1 VRLDQGPLPEGAEKR
16 TWDVVRAAFE
26 ERTPTPPERHLLAPA
41 LVIAAVA
48 VVAGLVASPPGR
60 AVLGQLREA
69 VGVKKAEPALFSV
82 PAPGRLLVESG
93 TGPWIVQADGSKRRL
108 GAWREAS
115 WSPFGRFVAVA
126 RVNELAALEPD
137 GDVRWSLA
145 RRGVRL
151 PRWGGNMVDTRIAY
165 LRGPAPRVVAGD
177 GTDDRAI
184 CFTLVAPVAPVWRPG
199 SRRVL
204 ALVARNQAVYALD
217 VDGCG
222 LRWRS
227 VDLPE
232 PRSLEW
238 SSDGT
243 RLLVLTRS
251 GLVVLRKGRAVST
264 EKGPIVAA
272 AFRPGTHEVAVIRT
286 RAGASE
292 VALGQRVLFRG
303 TGAFQQLAWSPDGR
317 WLLVTWPTADQWIF
331 VRVAGQRKIVAVS
344 GITRQFGGG
353 PFPSIAGWCC
363 TG

>member
-1 VRLDQGPLPEGAEKR
+1 VRLDEGQSPEGAEER
-16 TWDVVRAAFE
+16 AWDVVHTAFE
-26 ERTPTPPERHLLAPA
+26 ERTPTPRERHPWRPA
-41 LVIAAVA
+41 LAIAA

-69 VGVKKAEPALFSV
+69 VGVKKAEPALFSL
-82 PAPGRLLVESG
+82 PAPGRLLAESG

-108 GAWREAS
+108 GSWREAS
-115 WSPFGRFVAVA
+115 WSPFGRFVVVA
-126 RVNELAALEPD
+126 RANELAALEPD

-145 RRGVRL
+145 RRGVRF

-177 GTDDRAI
+177 GTNDRAI
-184 CFTLVAPVAPVWRPG
+184 CFTLVAPVAVVWRPG
-199 SRRVL
+199 SRGVL

-217 VDGCG
+217 ADGCG

-243 RLLVLTRS
+243 RLLVLTRN
-251 GLVVLRKGRAVST
+251 GFVVLRTGRPDAT
-264 EKGPIVAA
+264 ERGPVVAA
-272 AFRPGTHEVAVIRT
+272 TFRPSTHEVAVIRT

-303 TGAFQQLAWSPDGR
+303 MGAFRQLAWSPDGR
-317 WLLVTWPTADQWIF
+317 WLLVTWPTADQWVF
-331 VRVAGQRKIVAVS
+331 VRVAGARKIVAVS
-344 GITRQFGGG
+344 GITQQFGGG
-353 PFPSIAGWCC
+353 SFPRIAGWCC
-363 TG
+363 AS